1 MSLQKFKV
9 LTFDVVGTLIDFERG
24 MIGYIRGAVPEAAR
38 VGDEAIL
45 DAYRHVRAKPAAGWY
60 PDDLVRVYGDMAREL
75 KLPVAPGTAEGFP
88 DSVKQWP
95 AFPDSAAALKRL
107 RARYRLVAMTN
118 ARRWALAHMALM
130 LGEPFDDM
138 VTVDDVRLEKPDPQ
152 FFAFARG
159 RLSATGHVLE
169 DILHV
174 AQSQY
179 HDIGVARKARL
190 YGVLDR
196 AAQGAEGFRRNQGG
210 ADHQA
215 RLSLRHVGRAGRCGG
230 CGRDALTKEGSP
242 CEPADANAARCVR
255 QCRRA
260 AGTLCLS
267 LPRMPEA
274 IGLGLRHVAGRCRA
288 PACG

>member
-24 MIGYIRGAVPEAAR
+24 MIEYIRGAVPDAAAR
-38 VGDEAIL
+38 IGDDAIL
-45 DAYRHVRAKPAAGWY
+45 DAYRHARAAPSSGRY
-60 PDDLVRVYGDMAREL
+60 PDDLVRVYGDMAGEL
-75 KLPVAPGTAEGFP
+75 KLPAKAGAAEAFP

-118 ARRWALAHMALM
+118 ARRWALAHMART

-159 RLSATGHVLE
+159 RLSAAGYVLE

-179 HDIGVARKARL
+179 HDIGVARKLGYSVCWIERRKGL
-190 YGVLDR
+190 KGFGGTKE
-196 AAQGAEGFRRNQGG
+196 AAITTPDYHFGTLAELADAVDAEGRR
-210 ADHQA
+210 
-215 RLSLRHVGRAGRCGG
+215 
-230 CGRDALTKEGSP
+230 
-242 CEPADANAARCVR
+242 
-255 QCRRA
+255 
-260 AGTLCLS
+260 
-267 LPRMPEA
+267 
-274 IGLGLRHVAGRCRA
+274 
-288 PACG
+288 